1 MADTGSLRERLEAAV
16 LERHCANHPLTEKW
30 AAGKLSRN
38 AMAGWAIEQYHWIS
52 NIYRGE
58 LYKAANTP
66 LAVQRLLL
74 GNYLEESDPDRPH
87 LDIILR
93 FATANGGDAEAAKRG
108 RGLPTT
114 EAWAS
119 WFNGVCKDESFIASV
134 AATNVGTESQSPML
148 YSKVLPALRDV
159 YHFDE
164 ADIEH
169 FWLHAE
175 VDTEHGGRGF
185 EILERYCTT
194 PSSRKWPSAT
204 RGKAPGCAGSS
215 STASTSTTRWATSC
229 AEHGSRRGRNVG
241 RISEA

>member
-30 AAGKLSRN
+30 AAGELSRN

-66 LAVQRLLL
+66 LEVQPLLL
-74 GNYLEESDPDRPH
+74 GNYLEESDPERPH

-93 FATANGGDAEAAKRG
+93 FATANGGDAAAAKRG

-114 EAWAS
+114 EAWAT
-119 WFNGVCKDESFIASV
+119 WFNRVCKDESFIASV

-148 YSKVLPALRDV
+148 YSKMLPALREV

-175 VDTEHGGRGF
+175 VDTEHGGRG
-185 EILERYCTT
+185 LRDPRTVLHHSRAAGNGHPLRAGERED
-194 PSSRKWPSAT
+194 ALVLL
-204 RGKAPGCAGSS
+204 
-215 STASTSTTRWATSC
+215 
-229 AEHGSRRGRNVG
+229 RRHLHPLRDGLRAALSMAVV
-241 RISEA
+241 EAKT

>member
-38 AMAGWAIEQYHWIS
+38 AMMGWAIEQYHWIS

-74 GNYLEESDPDRPH
+74 GNYLEESDPERPH

-93 FATANGGDAEAAKRG
+93 FCTANGGEAEAAKRG

-114 EAWAS
+114 EAWAT
-119 WFNGVCKDESFIASV
+119 WFNRVCRDESFICSV
-134 AATNVGTESQSPML
+134 AATNIGTESQSPML

-159 YHFDE
+159 YRFDE

-169 FWLHAE
+169 FWLHAD

-185 EILERYCTT
+185 EIPGNGTAPH
-194 PSSRKWPSAT
+194 PSCRTLPSTT
-204 RGKAPGCAGSS
+204 RGRARRCAGSS

-229 AEHGSRRGRNVG
+229 GRLQRSGVKG
-241 RISEA
+241 TA